1 MQSVSSNAVYN
12 KVDSMLKYYTAN
24 VGTYTVGAGQTLSL
38 NMNSFVKPKPYGYTR
53 LSFLYSIG
61 QNYFNC
67 DVNFAGANNVAY
79 ATVRNNYTLS
89 LTSTFYLYQIFI
101 PQSQMIT

>member
-1 MQSVSSNAVYN
+1 MQSVTSNAVYN

-24 VGTYTVGAGQTLSL
+24 VGTYTVGAGQTLSF
-38 NMNSFVKPKPYGYTR
+38 NINSFVKPIPSGYTR
-53 LSFLYSIG
+53 LSFLYSVG

-67 DVNFAGANNVAY
+67 DVNFAGADVAY
-79 ATVRNNYTLS
+79 ATIRNNYTVS
-89 LTSTFYLYQIFI
+89 LISTFYLYQIFI